1 MENIEK
7 NEIITTEAIE
17 DITEATPT
25 EGSVL
30 KTVGII
36 GVGLA
41 GAALLTKFV
50 LLPLGRKAIGAIQ
63 KRKATKKAE
72 KAEPAEVELDDMDLD
87 EIPEI
92 DE

>member
-17 DITEATPT
+17 DMTEATST
-25 EGSVL
+25 NGSVL

-36 GVGLA
+36 GAGLA

-63 KRKATKKAE
+63 KRKAAKNTKTHQE
-72 KAEPAEVELDDMDLD
+72 EETDLDDMDLD